1 MSTNVFYEEEGDFKV
16 AAVLADN
23 DTSLQVE
30 APHGKRSK
38 IKASAVLLRFDGSGL
53 AHFMDEARKLADSMD
68 ADFLWQCCGQD
79 EFAFDALA
87 RDYFGRAP
95 TPAESAGLLVKL
107 HGAPMYFY
115 KKGKGRYKAA
125 PPEALKA
132 ALASVERK
140 RREAEQRAVHVGQ
153 LVAGKLPA
161 EFVPL
166 TSRLLYA
173 PDKQGVEWKAL
184 EEACERLRL
193 SPAQL
198 FEHCGALP
206 SSHDYHLNRFLF
218 EHFPRGVEFPSL
230 PAPAVPGDLPL
241 ADIETFSI
249 DDITTTE
256 IDDAFSVA
264 VLPGGKL
271 RVGIHIAALALG
283 VAPGDAVD
291 AAARGRLSTVY
302 FPGGKITMLSPAAI
316 EAFSLSQGRHC
327 PAVSRY
333 VELAP
338 DGSIAAQATRV
349 ERVAVAHNLRH
360 YALEEVF
367 NEASLAAG
375 RIEHP
380 CGDALAGLWRLTR
393 ALEAA
398 RGAGEPDPE
407 ARPEYSFYVEND
419 RVRIVRRRRGSP
431 IDRIVSELMIHVN
444 SAWGR
449 ELAVGGAAAIYRV
462 QDGGKVRMSTVP
474 SSHQGLG
481 VEGYAWSS
489 SPLRRYVDLVNQRQ
503 LVALARGK
511 TPPYPAND
519 ERVLAALRDFELAH
533 DAYGEFQRQMER
545 YWCLRWL
552 IQESR
557 QTAAATVIRESLV
570 RFDELPLVVRV
581 PSLPVLDPGA
591 RVELT
596 VTGVDLLD
604 LTLRCEFRGRLET
617 ADTAAPRSSVT
628 LL

>member
-1 MSTNVFYEEEGDFKV
+1 MNVFYEEEGDFKV
-16 AAVLADN
+16 AAILADH

-38 IKASAVLLRFDGSGL
+38 VKASAVLLRFDGSGL
-53 AHFMDEARKLADSMD
+53 AHFMDEARKLAESMD
-68 ADFLWQCCGQD
+68 ADFLWQCCGQE
-79 EFAFDALA
+79 EFAFDTLA

-140 RREAEQRAVHVGQ
+140 RREAERRAGYVAQ
-153 LVAGKLPA
+153 LVAGKLPP

-166 TSRLLYA
+166 TAKLLYA
-173 PDKQGVEWKAL
+173 PDKQGLEWKAL
-184 EEACERLRL
+184 EEACEKLRI
-193 SPAQL
+193 SPPQL
-198 FEHCGALP
+198 FERCGALP

-218 EHFPRGVEFPSL
+218 EHFPRGVEFPPL
-230 PAPAVPGDLPL
+230 PAPAAPRDLPL
-241 ADIETFSI
+241 ADTEAFSI
-249 DDITTTE
+249 DDVTTTE
-256 IDDAFSVA
+256 IDDAFSVTA
-264 VLPGGKL
+264 LPGGKL
-271 RVGIHIAALALG
+271 RVGIHIAAPALG
-283 VAPGDAVD
+283 VTPGDALD
-291 AAARGRLSTVY
+291 AAARERLSTVY
-302 FPGGKITMLSPAAI
+302 FPGGKITMLPPAAI
-316 EAFSLSQGRHC
+316 KAFSLAEGRQC
-327 PAVSRY
+327 PALSRY
-333 VELAP
+333 LELAP
-338 DGSIAAQATRV
+338 DGSIAAQATRI

-360 YALEEVF
+360 YALEDAF

-375 RIEHP
+375 RVDHP

-393 ALEAA
+393 SLEAA
-398 RGAGEPDPE
+398 RGAAEPDPE
-407 ARPEYSFYVEND
+407 ARTEYSFYMEND
-419 RVRIVRRRRGSP
+419 RVRIVRRRRGTP

-449 ELAVGGAAAIYRV
+449 ELAVAGAAAIYRV

-474 SSHQGLG
+474 SAHEGLG

-503 LVALARGK
+503 LIALARGE
-511 TPPYPAND
+511 TPPYQAQD

-552 IQESR
+552 IQEGVHN
-557 QTAAATVIRESLV
+557 AAATVIRESLA
-570 RFDELPLVVRV
+570 RFDELPLVARV
-581 PSLPVLDPGA
+581 PSLPALDPGA
-591 RVELT
+591 RVELAIT
-596 VTGVDLLD
+596 TIDLLD
-604 LTLRCEFRGRLET
+604 LTLRCEFRGRLDVAATTE
-617 ADTAAPRSSVT
+617 AAPG
-628 LL
+628 